1 MINWYNEVS
10 RNLDKIPD
18 CVAYFDKEL
27 LEAKKQ
33 CKIYGNLERASASLP
48 GIVEERFRS
57 NTGIP
62 KHRIKKIKI
71 KDLQKIPRKL
81 QQSFIK

>member
-27 LEAKKQ
+27 LEARKQ

-48 GIVEERFRS
+48 GIKIQSTTTTRS
-57 NTGIP
+57 NTRIP
-62 KHRIKKIKI
+62 KHRITKVKI
-71 KDLQKIPRKL
+71 KDL
-81 QQSFIK
+81 